1 MPKRNV
7 VRIDEDRCNG
17 CGQCVTAC
25 AEGAIAIVD
34 GKARLV
40 SDSYCDGLGACLG
53 TCPQDAI
60 TVEER
65 EAEPFDEDAVKR
77 HLAAGKE
84 DEEKKKETASA
95 EPLPCGCPG
104 TAMRT
109 LHAAKQARQEHPAPA
124 AGTGSQLSHWPV
136 QLRLVPPSA
145 PFLRGA
151 DLLVA
156 ADCTAFAL
164 ADLHRRY
171 LAGRAVLVGCPKLDD
186 LAFYRQK
193 LADVLREAAPRSL
206 TVLRMEVPCCGGIAG
221 AVREARDEVAP
232 DLPLEVHT
240 VAIDGS
246 RIEVEIVPA
255 GAVAPEKA

>member
-7 VRIDEDRCNG
+7 VKIDEDKCDG

-25 AEGAIAIVD
+25 AEGAIAVVD

-65 EAEPFDEDAVKR
+65 EAEAFDEEAVKR
-77 HLAAGKE
+77 HLAAHENGK
-84 DEEKKKETASA
+84 AAAA

-104 TAMRT
+104 TAMRALGT
-109 LHAAKQARQEHPAPA
+109 ANHAPA
-124 AGTGSQLSHWPV
+124 ERHGPAAAGDSQLSHWPV
-136 QLRLVPPSA
+136 QLRLVPPHA
-145 PFLRGA
+145 PFLKGA

-164 ADLHRRY
+164 SDLHRRY
-171 LAGRAVLVGCPKLDD
+171 LSGRAVLVGCPKLDD

-193 LADVLREAAPRSL
+193 LADVLREAAPRSV
-206 TVLRMEVPCCGGIAG
+206 TVLRMEVPCCGGIAH

-232 DLPLEVHT
+232 DLPLEIHT
-240 VAIDGS
+240 VAIDGG

-255 GAVAPEKA
+255 GAAAAGEKT